1 MAKPAPGSYSSHY
14 EEYINLVHESDLFQ
28 AFNTLDKYM
37 VDFFNSI
44 SESRTENGYAPG
56 KWSIKDVLQH
66 LIDCE
71 RIFGYRA
78 LCIARGEQKSLPGFD
93 DEPYAQM
100 AGAIHRKWHSLCE
113 EFDLVRKSTKMMFE
127 SFNSQDLVRTGSAN
141 NHPVSPLALGYIIL
155 GHAAHHINIIKERYL
170 TIM

>member
-1 MAKPAPGSYSSHY
+1 MAKPAQGSYSSHY
-14 EEYINLVHESDLFQ
+14 EVYISQIPESDLVE
-28 AFNTLDKYM
+28 AFNAQDKSIAG
-37 VDFFNSI
+37 FFSNI
-44 SESRTENGYAPG
+44 SESRTEMGYAPG

-100 AGAIHRKWHSLCE
+100 AVANRRGWNSLCE
-113 EFDLVRKSTKMMFE
+113 EFILIRKTTKMMFE
-127 SFNSQDLVRTGSAN
+127 SFSSTDMERTGLAN

-155 GHAAHHINIIKERYL
+155 GHAAHHINIVKERYL
-170 TIM
+170 SIM